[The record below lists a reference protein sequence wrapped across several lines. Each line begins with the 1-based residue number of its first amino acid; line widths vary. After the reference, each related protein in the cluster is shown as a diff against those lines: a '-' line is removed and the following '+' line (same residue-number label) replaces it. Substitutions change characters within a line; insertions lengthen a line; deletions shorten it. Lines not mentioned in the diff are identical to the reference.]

1 MIGTLV
7 GIGLAI
13 SYLSAVFGSTTEESN
28 LFSGS
33 LLAGLATIAIF
44 TVVGLTLFPRT
55 IGIAFTF
62 PLIVSPIAI
71 IGGFV
76 KHGIY
81 SGLTMLIF
89 AMALWGSSQLIA
101 RMRPEAT

>member
-1 MIGTLV
+1 MLGTLI
-7 GIGLAI
+7 GIGLALG
-13 SYLSAVFGSTTEESN
+13 YLSAVFGSTQENTN

-33 LLAGLATIAIF
+33 LLAGLATIGLLSVI
-44 TVVGLTLFPRT
+44 GLTLFPRT

-62 PLIVSPIAI
+62 PIIVSPVAI

-76 KHGIY
+76 KHGLS

-89 AMALWGSSQLIA
+89 AIALWGSSQLIA
-101 RMRPEAT
+101 RVRPEAT